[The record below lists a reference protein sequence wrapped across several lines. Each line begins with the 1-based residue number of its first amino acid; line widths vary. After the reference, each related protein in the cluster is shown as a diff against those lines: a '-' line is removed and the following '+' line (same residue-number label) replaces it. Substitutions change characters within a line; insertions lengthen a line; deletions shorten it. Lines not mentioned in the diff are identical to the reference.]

1 MATQSMTSLAPDS
14 VTSLRAFFGRLVWM
28 LLGPLTLAVCAL
40 VITQRQEGWV
50 TPQNLFYFVILG
62 GMLLGRWAEFRY
74 GQPMTATGEP
84 ASIDHLR
91 RYAIGVSILGLAIW
105 VAANVLGNSVPHSLG

>member
-1 MATQSMTSLAPDS
+1 VANQSVTSLATES
-14 VTSLRAFFGRLVWM
+14 ATSLRAFFGRLSWM
-28 LLGPLTLAVCAL
+28 LVGPLTLAVCAL
-40 VITQRQEGWV
+40 VITQRRDGWL
-50 TPQNLFYFVILG
+50 TPLNLFYFVILG

-91 RYAIGVSILGLAIW
+91 RYAIGVGMLGLAIW
-105 VAANVLGNSVPHSLG
+105 VVANVVGNSVA